1 MAGPGCDTPL
11 VATIQVHEVTPDRP
25 DLLSAL
31 ATVRAETDREI
42 NPDDPPAPLAELAG
56 NLFSRTSKQYVR
68 GWVAFLDGEPAGEA
82 VFELETEAAN
92 RHVASSEALAT
103 RPRLRRRGVA
113 DALLRVVLDEL
124 AADGRTS
131 LLVWAPDIDPDAGG
145 AYAER
150 LGLQERTEERC
161 SRLRMDRLDHALVDR
176 WLGEGEARTDG
187 YRLVRLG
194 PRCPDEHL
202 RPYLEAS
209 ASMGDAPTDDLE
221 WQHADPDEALLRSR
235 EQMWSE
241 RGLVPVRTL
250 ALAPD
255 GRGAGVSALFLSEHR
270 PSLAWQGD
278 TGVGREHRG
287 RGLGRWLKAANLRY
301 AREVS
306 ADFEVVE
313 TYNAQ
318 SNPWMLDINVAMG
331 FVPHVI
337 YRGFQGDLGAAR
349 AVVG

>member
-1 MAGPGCDTPL
+1 M
-11 VATIQVHEVTPDRP
+11 HEVVPERP
-25 DLLSAL
+25 ELLAAL
-31 ATVRAETDREI
+31 AEVRADTDREI
-42 NPDDPPAPLAELAG
+42 NPDDPPVPLAELESD
-56 NLFSRTSKQYVR
+56 LFSRTDRKYLR

-82 VFELETEAAN
+82 VFELETVESN
-92 RHVASSEALAT
+92 RHLASSESLAT

-113 DALLRVVLDEL
+113 DALLRVALDEL

-131 LLVWAPDIDPDAGG
+131 LLLWAPDLEPDVGG
-145 AYAER
+145 LYAER
-150 LGLQERTEERC
+150 LGLQQRTEERC
-161 SRLRMDRLDHALVDR
+161 SRVRTAEIDQDLMGAWLR
-176 WLGEGEARTDG
+176 EGADRTDG

-194 PRCPDEHL
+194 ARCPDEL
-202 RPYLEAS
+202 VQPFLEAS
-209 ASMGDAPTDDLE
+209 GAMGDAPTDDLE
-221 WQHADPDEALLRSR
+221 WEHTDPDEALLRSQ
-235 EQMWSE
+235 EAMWSE
-241 RGLVPVRTL
+241 RGLTPVRTL

-287 RGLGRWLKAANLRY
+287 RGLGRWLKAANLAY

-306 ADFEVVE
+306 ARFEVIE

-331 FVPHVI
+331 FTPHVV
-337 YRGFQGDLGAAR
+337 YRGFQGDLAAAR
-349 AVVG
+349 RVLG